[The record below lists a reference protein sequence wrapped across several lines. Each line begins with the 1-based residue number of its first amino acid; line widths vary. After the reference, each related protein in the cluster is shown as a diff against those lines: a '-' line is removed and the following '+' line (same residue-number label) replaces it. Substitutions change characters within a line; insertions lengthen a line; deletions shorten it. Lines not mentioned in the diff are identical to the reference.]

1 MQEKIWN
8 VASKDSIKM
17 KEFYELNKSNYT
29 SFDEDKGEII
39 GDYQDFLENNW
50 IKKLRKD
57 NLIVVNKRI
66 LKRVKKLLE
75 NNE

>member
-8 VASKDSIKM
+8 TASKDSVKM

-29 SFDEDKGEII
+29 SFDKDKGEIT

-57 NLIVVNKRI
+57 NLIVINKRI
-66 LKRVKKLLE
+66 LKRIKKLLE

>member
-1 MQEKIWN
+1 
-8 VASKDSIKM
+8 M

-57 NLIVVNKRI
+57 NLIVINKRI
-66 LKRVKKLLE
+66 LKRIKKLLE

>member
-17 KEFYELNKSNYT
+17 KKFYESNKYNYT
-29 SFDEDKGEII
+29 SFEEDKGEII

-50 IKKLRKD
+50 LKKLRKD
-57 NLIVVNKRI
+57 NVIVINKRI
-66 LKRVKKLLE
+66 LKRIKKILE